1 MKSEE
6 ILKADLLDIVF
17 ENRNKAYGAYSI
29 RKAYPSHLKKAMA
42 TMLLLVGV
50 ASVIVMSQPKKIRER
65 AITIDLKPDH
75 EFDKVKEIEK
85 PKEQP
90 KPQER
95 TVAEQPPTKIDTD
108 PVIVPDDDAKNLPP
122 DRTDP
127 QPYNPG
133 PKDDPGTP
141 GGGDYIQAEKGDK
154 TVITP
159 VPPKE
164 TTPEAPQILEV
175 SEIAPEF
182 PGGMQAWISYLQKM
196 LRVPDDLEAGDR
208 KTVRVKFVVNANG
221 DVTDAVIVASGGSQ
235 FDREVLRVIGRMP
248 KWKPGKQNGKAVA
261 VYFTQPVTFT
271 APEE

>member
-29 RKAYPSHLKKAMA
+29 RKAYPTHLKKAMA
-42 TMLLLVGV
+42 TMLVLVG
-50 ASVIVMSQPKKIRER
+50 AGFVIVMSQPRKADSGSLAREKITE
-65 AITIDLKPDH
+65 IVL
-75 EFDKVKEIEK
+75 DKYVE
-85 PKEQP
+85 PEQP
-90 KPQER
+90 QPKER

-108 PVIVPDDDAKNLPP
+108 PVIVPDDEARNLPP

-133 PKDDPGTP
+133 PTDDPGTP
-141 GGGDYIQAEKGDK
+141 GGEGYIQASKGEE
-154 TVITP
+154 TNITP
-159 VPPKE
+159 DPPKV
-164 TTPEAPQILEV
+164 TQPEAPQLLEV

-208 KTVRVKFVVNANG
+208 KTVAMLQMPLLLQAVVSNSTG
-221 DVTDAVIVASGGSQ
+221 KYCGLLAVCPSG
-235 FDREVLRVIGRMP
+235 
-248 KWKPGKQNGKAVA
+248 N
-261 VYFTQPVTFT
+261 PVNKT
-271 APEE
+271 AKR